1 MRRLLLLCFG
11 FVLVLLTLIYVFDV
25 SYLFRGVQSTYL
37 RGENSA
43 QIDDSKF
50 FYNRAVVSNNPKKIP
65 LGYNYND
72 SIISDSLDFVLKKS
86 KSVAFL
92 VVQKDSV
99 RFEKYW
105 RFGNSDFSTNSFSMA
120 KSIVSLL
127 VGCAIDS
134 GFISNVNQS
143 VFDFIPELTPFR
155 GHDVLV
161 KHLLE
166 MSSGLDWL
174 EHYKKPISV
183 TAKSYYGT
191 NLKKLMLE
199 REFVSPPGLV
209 YEYKSGDTQLL
220 GIFLERAVGKNISSF
235 AGEVLW
241 SKIGAKNNAFWSLDY
256 NGGLEKVFCCFNSN
270 ARDFSKIGLLVLGGG
285 SVFGESVVSSEY
297 IDWLKSPGGLVDVD
311 GGKTVDYYA
320 NGWWVG
326 EVLDKPI
333 VYARGFNGQ
342 YVVVV
347 PDLDLVFVRL
357 GLSENEKSENNN
369 NYKLTDNLKFFTEE
383 VIKEYSF

>member
-1 MRRLLLLCFG
+1 MSRLSFLVFS
-11 FVLVLLTLIYVFDV
+11 FILVLLAFIFVFDV
-25 SYLFRGVQSTYL
+25 SYLFKGVRSTYL
-37 RGENSA
+37 RGEGSA

-50 FYNRAVVSNNPKKIP
+50 FYNRVVVAKNPKEIP

-72 SIISDSLDFVLKKS
+72 SIISDSLDFVLRQS

-92 VVQKDSV
+92 VVQDDSV
-99 RFEKYW
+99 RFEKYF
-105 RFGNSDFSTNSFSMA
+105 RFGNKNSSTNSFSMA
-120 KSIVSLL
+120 KSVVSLL
-127 VGCAIDS
+127 VGCAIDG
-134 GFISNVNQS
+134 GFISSVNQS
-143 VFDFIPELTPFR
+143 VFDFIPELKPFG
-155 GHDVLV
+155 GHDVKI

-199 REFVSPPGLV
+199 RGFVSPPGRFH
-209 YEYKSGDTQLL
+209 EYKSGDTQLL
-220 GIFLERAVGKNISSF
+220 GILLERAVGKNVSSF
-235 AGEVLW
+235 ASEVLW
-241 SKIGAKNNAFWSLDY
+241 SKIGAKNNALWSLDY

-270 ARDFSKIGLLVLGGG
+270 ARDFSKIGLLMLRGG
-285 SVFGESVVSSEY
+285 SVFGERVVSSRY
-297 IDWLKSPGGLVDVD
+297 VDWLQSPVGLIDVD
-311 GGKTVDYYA
+311 GGKVVDYYA

-326 EVLDKPI
+326 EVLGESI

-342 YVVVV
+342 YIVVV

-357 GLSENEKSENNN
+357 GMLENEKSEKNND
-369 NYKLTDNLKFFTEE
+369 YKLTDNLKFFTEE
-383 VIKEYSF
+383 VIKKYSF